1 MEFVFIFFM
10 LFILELIYFKI
21 ADKYNII
28 DKPNHR
34 SSHTQITL
42 RGGGIIFPIAF
53 LLFLGWIFYQYY
65 VNPEFQYIIFPK
77 TYIIFGV
84 GLVSLSAISFLDD
97 ILDLSS
103 KIRLAFHFLAVTLLI
118 YFLGLFQNTPIWIIS
133 ILYVFVI
140 GILNAYNFMDG
151 INGITGVY
159 TSVALITFWY
169 INKNVILFVD
179 DNFIIYPFLASLVF
193 LFFNFRKKAKCFA
206 GDVGSMGIAIWFL
219 ALLGLAI
226 IKTQN
231 YQYLL
236 FLAIYGIEVVL
247 TIIQRLKLKE
257 NIFEAHRHHLYQLLV
272 NQMKW
277 SHLSVSVLYGV
288 LQFLMN
294 AIIIYFKFNFWQ
306 GFLFLVIP
314 LCLIYIF
321 TKYFIFKKQMHINIK
336 N

>member
-1 MEFVFIFFM
+1 MEYVFITFL

-42 RGGGIIFPIAF
+42 RGGGIIFPFAF
-53 LLFLGWIFYQYY
+53 LIFIGWLFWQYFQ
-65 VNPEFQYIIFPK
+65 NPDFQYVVFPK
-77 TYIIFGV
+77 TYLIFGI
-84 GLVSLSAISFLDD
+84 GLLSLSAISFLDD

-118 YFLGLFQNTPIWIIS
+118 YFLGLFSNAPIWLVP
-133 ILYVFVI
+133 ILYIFVI

-169 INKNVILFVD
+169 INKNVVLFVD
-179 DNFIIYPFLASLVF
+179 DNFIIYPFLASMVF
-193 LFFNFRKKAKCFA
+193 LFFNFRKKARCFA
-206 GDVGSMGIAIWFL
+206 GDVGSMSIAIWLL

-226 IKTQN
+226 VKTNN

-236 FLAIYGIEVVL
+236 FLSIYGIEVVL
-247 TIIQRLKLKE
+247 TIVQRLKLKE

-272 NQMKW
+272 NQLKW
-277 SHLSVSVLYGV
+277 SHLAVSTLYGF
-288 LQFLMN
+288 LQFT
-294 AIIIYFKFNFWQ
+294 INFMMIRYNLSFLQ
-306 GFLFLVIP
+306 GFIFLVLP
-314 LCLIYIF
+314 LCFIYIF
-321 TKYFIFKKQMHINIK
+321 SKYTIFKKTGAY
-336 N
+336 

>member
-1 MEFVFIFFM
+1 MEYIIITILLFV
-10 LFILELIYFKI
+10 LELVYFRI

-53 LLFLGWIFYQYY
+53 LLFLGWIFYQYE
-65 VNPEFQYIIFPK
+65 VNPNFEYIIFPK
-77 TYIIFGV
+77 TYIIFGI
-84 GLVSLSAISFLDD
+84 GLLSLSAISFLDD

-103 KIRLAFHFLAVTLLI
+103 KLRLAFHFLAVTLLI
-118 YFLGLFQNTPIWIIS
+118 YFLGLFSSDKIWFIPIV
-133 ILYVFVI
+133 YVFVI

-151 INGITGVY
+151 INGITGIY
-159 TSVALITFWY
+159 TLVALITFWY
-169 INKNVILFVD
+169 INKNLALFVD
-179 DNFIIYPFLASLVF
+179 ENFIIYPILASLVF

-206 GDVGSMGIAIWFL
+206 GDVGSMSIAIWLL

-236 FLAIYGIEVVL
+236 FLSVYGIEVVS
-247 TIIQRLKLKE
+247 TIVQRLKLGE
-257 NIFEAHRHHLYQLLV
+257 NIFEAHRHHLYQLLA

-277 SHLSVSVLYGV
+277 SHLTVSTLYGV
-288 LQFLMN
+288 LQLAINF
-294 AIIIYFKFNFWQ
+294 IIIKFDLNFWQ
-306 GFLFLVIP
+306 GFLFLIVP
-314 LCLIYIF
+314 LFSIYVF
-321 TKYFIFKKQMHINIK
+321 SKYHIFKKTGAY
-336 N
+336 